1 MSKNENIYRRWIKI
15 SRYISIISF
24 ILLVVFLWDEEFMLF
39 AFFLIVFLA
48 SIIAPIDFKDKIEH
62 PYRYTEEAIRNRRDW
77 AKESTNYLKPLG
89 YTRNFKISLGITILM
104 LLLTVITWMEWVWPI
119 LVLLFSSA
127 ITFMLYLTDVKGK
140 GKYY

>member
-1 MSKNENIYRRWIKI
+1 MMSARDKYRRWIKI

-24 ILLVVFLWDEEFMLF
+24 ILLVAFIWDEEMVLF

-48 SIIAPIDFKDKIEH
+48 SIIAPIDFKDKIDR
-62 PYRYTEEAIRNRRDW
+62 PFFFTKEAVRNRREW
-77 AKESTNYLKPLG
+77 AKESTSYRKPLG
-89 YTRNFKISLGITILM
+89 YTRNFKISLGITVLI
-104 LLLTVITWMEWVWPI
+104 LLLTVVTWMDRVWPI

-140 GKYY
+140 REF